1 MSKPW
6 SELRKELTDSDD
18 AKRGYEQARLAYEL
32 SVQVREA
39 REAKGLSQSQLA
51 ERMGTQQSVVARLEA
66 GGITPTLPT
75 LKRVADALGTKLI
88 VGFDDPAKSVKRQSG
103 LAATGKVTKIA
114 SASSGGQVKV
124 VAKTAAKRAAAKR
137 TVARSA
143 RRRSR

>member
-1 MSKPW
+1 VSKPW
-6 SELRKELTDSDD
+6 AEFRKELVDSDD

-51 ERMGTQQSVVARLEA
+51 DRMGTQQSVIARLEG

-88 VGFDDPAKSVKRQSG
+88 VGFDEPRKVRQVKSGV
-103 LAATGKVTKIA
+103 AHTGKTVSKKA
-114 SASSGGQVKV
+114 GSSGGRHVKV
-124 VAKTAAKRAAAKR
+124 AAKTAAKRTA
-137 TVARSA
+137 ARSD
-143 RRRSR
+143 RRRSK

>member
-6 SELRKELTDSDD
+6 SELRKELMDSDD

-51 ERMGTQQSVVARLEA
+51 SRMGTQQSVIARLEG

-75 LKRVADALGTKLI
+75 LKRIADALGTKLT
-88 VGFDDPAKSVKRQSG
+88 VGFEEPQARRKQG
-103 LAATGKVTKIA
+103 TTGK
-114 SASSGGQVKV
+114 
-124 VAKTAAKRAAAKR
+124 TAVKRAAA
-137 TVARSA
+137 RS
-143 RRRSR
+143 RSRRSG